1 MDDKRQ
7 QHTEKLK
14 SLKKHFKKLKL
25 IAILICLAFNIVVDL
40 VAFAIASAEII
51 VFSVIIALILSVM
64 LLFNYLNRLDK
75 IRITQ
80 ETQLLEE
87 TPLGRMKF

>member
-1 MDDKRQ
+1 MEEKRR

-25 IAILICLAFNIVVDL
+25 IAILICLSFNIVVDII
-40 VAFAIASAEII
+40 VFSIASAEII

-75 IRITQ
+75 IRIAQ
-80 ETQLLEE
+80 ETQLMEE
-87 TPLGRMKF
+87 TPLGKMKL